1 MTDKKKYALLEF
13 LQGAYITSS
22 LYVKNNLD
30 ACASACSFGFIFSF
44 MPIILLIL
52 TIFINILHV
61 SSFAVQ
67 TIISLAEDLGAG
79 FDVMKF
85 IDTLSDGATLSFVNI
100 VLGFFIVWM
109 ARKLFLSI
117 VQGLA
122 QIFKPVARARPIIKQ
137 LLTFAGVLIAV
148 IVAAVMFFAAF
159 TTRQIFSLPLF
170 TYISENIGLPVL
182 FSRLSN
188 RLTNAALYVMLF
200 ILTVIAYKFATG
212 SRPPFKLCVV
222 FSGLCTISFY
232 VFIAVIS
239 FFLNRANY
247 NTIYGVLS
255 NLVVLLFEVYI
266 FFTLFLFFAQGI
278 YTVQYFPSLLLTELY
293 LLPRRDSPRIDHS
306 LRRLFFILPS
316 ALMTEENTLRLNE
329 GETVY
334 SAGSIADSVYY
345 VVSGSVKEVRGMTQS
360 YRDKGMFFGEPE
372 VLLNMERQGNAAAES
387 PCTLLRIPSED
398 FSALIK
404 KDAKASVKVM
414 SKLAEF
420 KA

>member
-148 IVAAVMFFAAF
+148 IVAAVMFFCRFYNSANFFSSIIHVYFGKYRLARSVQQTFKSTDQHGALRYAF
-159 TTRQIFSLPLF
+159 
-170 TYISENIGLPVL
+170 
-182 FSRLSN
+182 
-188 RLTNAALYVMLF
+188 
-200 ILTVIAYKFATG
+200 
-212 SRPPFKLCVV
+212 
-222 FSGLCTISFY
+222 
-232 VFIAVIS
+232 
-239 FFLNRANY
+239 
-247 NTIYGVLS
+247 
-255 NLVVLLFEVYI
+255 
-266 FFTLFLFFAQGI
+266 
-278 YTVQYFPSLLLTELY
+278 YF
-293 LLPRRDSPRIDHS
+293 DSDCI
-306 LRRLFFILPS
+306 
-316 ALMTEENTLRLNE
+316 
-329 GETVY
+329 
-334 SAGSIADSVYY
+334 
-345 VVSGSVKEVRGMTQS
+345 
-360 YRDKGMFFGEPE
+360 
-372 VLLNMERQGNAAAES
+372 
-387 PCTLLRIPSED
+387 
-398 FSALIK
+398 
-404 KDAKASVKVM
+404 
-414 SKLAEF
+414 
-420 KA
+420 

>member
-67 TIISLAEDLGAG
+67 TLISLAEDLGAG

-85 IDTLSDGATLSFVNI
+85 IDTLSEGATLSFVNI

-170 TYISENIGLPVL
+170 TYI
-182 FSRLSN
+182 
-188 RLTNAALYVMLF
+188 
-200 ILTVIAYKFATG
+200 
-212 SRPPFKLCVV
+212 
-222 FSGLCTISFY
+222 
-232 VFIAVIS
+232 
-239 FFLNRANY
+239 
-247 NTIYGVLS
+247 
-255 NLVVLLFEVYI
+255 
-266 FFTLFLFFAQGI
+266 
-278 YTVQYFPSLLLTELY
+278 
-293 LLPRRDSPRIDHS
+293 
-306 LRRLFFILPS
+306 
-316 ALMTEENTLRLNE
+316 
-329 GETVY
+329 
-334 SAGSIADSVYY
+334 
-345 VVSGSVKEVRGMTQS
+345 
-360 YRDKGMFFGEPE
+360 
-372 VLLNMERQGNAAAES
+372 
-387 PCTLLRIPSED
+387 
-398 FSALIK
+398 
-404 KDAKASVKVM
+404 
-414 SKLAEF
+414 
-420 KA
+420 